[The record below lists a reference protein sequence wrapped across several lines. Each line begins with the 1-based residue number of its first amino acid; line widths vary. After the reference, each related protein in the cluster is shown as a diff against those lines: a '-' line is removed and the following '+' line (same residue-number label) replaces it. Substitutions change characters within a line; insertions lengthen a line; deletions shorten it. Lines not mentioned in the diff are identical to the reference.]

1 MANGDGV
8 ETQVVANHQPLVI
21 ITKLWL
27 KSHKDPNDYHMQ
39 VSMAGTISA
48 DMLCAEAEGSN
59 TLNDQIFK

>member
-21 ITKLWL
+21 ITKMWL
-27 KSHKDPNDYHMQ
+27 KSHNDQNMQ
-39 VSMAGTISA
+39 VSMAGTIRA